1 MKKRIFYFFGFSL
14 LLTLFFKATS
24 FSQCMLYPVTMQ
36 QRVTDADIVIEASV
50 AYRQTYMNAQ
60 QDMVYT
66 STVLNVH
73 KVFKGNLTNVQIELI
88 TEGGEYLNTKVVV
101 EPSSNIEN
109 AESGIF
115 FLKQSALRFNGS
127 TINSGLQFEAFALA
141 QSIFNYLKD
150 GSVTSP
156 FFSYNSKEELY
167 NAIISIT
174 QYNFIEITPYI
185 PSPQIAFHMLVPP
198 VIAAIAP
205 TTTTAGT
212 FSTIT
217 ITGNNFG
224 ASYVNGTSNVQFPD
238 ANNGGAGYIS
248 TPANHIVSWN
258 NTQIQVWVP
267 TQGGSGLIRVTNNL
281 GEVTTSAISIT
292 VNYNETNVN
301 SGGIYYQPDLVND
314 NGTNGYTWAYNTT
327 FNGNAPAVAAWER
340 ALQTWR
346 CGTFVNFNRAG
357 TTALACQALDGTNI
371 VSFDGSCALP
381 AGVLGISYS
390 YYSACAAGVWYVT
403 ENDLKFRTNG
413 TGGINWNY
421 GPAPTAGG
429 LYDFESVCLHEL
441 GHSHQLGH
449 TITPVTVMNYAVG
462 PNTDRRTLTP
472 VSETAGGNDIMSRSV
487 VNNSCGPTAM
497 VALTA
502 GNCAINAPIA
512 NFSGTPLTGCN
523 SLTVTFT
530 DASINTPTSWNW
542 TFTGGVPAAFVG
554 QNPPPVNYAAPGT
567 YTVSL
572 TVSNASGS
580 DVETKTNYITVNNCP
595 PPVADF
601 SALPNNVCAGAN
613 IQFTDLSTNSPTSWN
628 WTFPGG
634 VPGSTTTQNPIINY
648 PVPGVY
654 SVTLTATNAYGNNTI
669 TKTNYITINN
679 CPPPPTASFTG
690 TPTTLCAGGTV
701 NFTDA
706 STQSPTSWQ
715 WSFPGGT
722 PATSIAQN
730 PSVVYNT
737 PGVYNVTLIATN
749 SSGSGSLVRPGYIT
763 VNVCS
768 APTADFAGFPTTVCE
783 GQNVTFVDLS
793 TQSPTSWAWTFT
805 GGTPAASAVQNPVI
819 NYATAGV
826 YQVALTATNGFGN
839 NTNTKPNYI
848 NVVTCPA
855 AGTGLIV
862 NDGSDITIQV
872 GVVVHVEGGI
882 INRDNGSNIGV
893 FSNNGTL
900 RLQGDWTNSSVSNGF
915 IPALAGTVEFF
926 GAAQQITGTIP
937 TYFNTLSLTGSGVKT
952 QTINAQVDGILN
964 LNDSELATQAN
975 NMHIIN
981 PAIASLTRTGGFVS
995 TPVQGFVSS
1004 TSNGKLVRNTNSTG
1018 TYAYHVGSSIPPA
1031 RYRPVTLK
1039 PLSATAHTF
1048 GVRFVN
1054 NDPTPDGF
1062 NRFNKQATLGNIN
1075 VNWYQRISRTNGT
1088 SGADIA
1094 IYADDVQDA
1103 IASWP
1108 LTKLTQWG
1116 VNPPPV
1122 QWFDMGPVNVNAA
1135 ASPNLGNVVKPTWNT
1150 FVTEVFSFAP
1160 QSNPLPVELLS
1171 FTGECFNKKAIIQWE
1186 TASENNNKL
1195 FYVLKSTDGI
1205 NYNVIAS
1212 IEGKGTT
1219 NTNSKYSYTD
1229 DAFDGNKTYYKLMQE
1244 DFNGEVTVFKEIS
1257 VSCNKNNQQA
1267 FAFNVFPNPATEH
1280 LDIEIF
1286 TDAASRF
1293 SLQVFNNLGQLVMQT
1308 EMVAP
1313 NGLMRKNI
1321 FIGNLAEGIYTLQLK
1336 SVDNTVVKRFVKS
1349 L

>member
-1 MKKRIFYFFGFSL
+1 MRRIIAAIFF
-14 LLTLFFKATS
+14 TVITAMAY
-24 FSQCMLYPVTMQ
+24 SQCMLYPLTMQ
-36 QRVTDADIVIEASV
+36 QRITDADVIIEGSV
-50 AYRQTYMNAQ
+50 AYRQTFMSAQ

-88 TEGGEYLNTKVVV
+88 TEGGEYLATKVVV
-101 EPSSNIEN
+101 EPSENIEKV
-109 AESGIF
+109 EKGIF
-115 FLKQSALRFNGS
+115 LLKYSPLRFTGS
-127 TINSGLQFEAFALA
+127 TINSGLQFQAYASA

-150 GSVTSP
+150 GSVASP
-156 FFSYNSKEELY
+156 YISYNSKEELY
-167 NAIISIT
+167 NNLKNILQNEFT
-174 QYNFIEITPYI
+174 EITPFI
-185 PSPQIAFHMLVPP
+185 PSPLTAFHMLVPP
-198 VIAAIAP
+198 LIGGIAP

-224 ASYVNGTSNVQFPD
+224 ASYVAGTSNVEFPD

-248 TPANHIVSWN
+248 TPANHVVSWN

-301 SGGIYYQPDLVND
+301 SGGIYYQPDLIND

-381 AGVLGISYS
+381 AGVLGVSYS

-429 LYDFESVCLHEL
+429 LFDFESVCLHEL

-512 NFSGTPLTGCN
+512 NFTGTPLTGCN

-530 DASINTPTSWNW
+530 DASVNTPTTWNW
-542 TFTGGVPAAFVG
+542 TFVGGAPAAFSG
-554 QNPPPVNYAAPGT
+554 QNPPLVTYGAPGT
-567 YTVSL
+567 YTVTL

-601 SALPNNVCAGAN
+601 SALPNNVCAGSN
-613 IQFTDLSTNSPTSWN
+613 IQFTDLSTNTPTSWS

-634 VPGSTTTQNPIINY
+634 TPAASALQNPIVNY
-648 PVPGVY
+648 TLPGVY
-654 SVTLTATNAYGNNTI
+654 NVTLTATNAYGNNTI

-679 CPPPPTASFTG
+679 CPPPPTANFTG
-690 TPTTLCAGGTV
+690 APTTLCAGGTV

-715 WSFPGGT
+715 WTFPGGT

-730 PSVVYNT
+730 PSVIYNT
-737 PGVYNVTLIATN
+737 PGTYNVTLVATN
-749 SSGSGSLVRPGYIT
+749 ASGSGTFTRTAYIT
-763 VNVCS
+763 VNVCTS
-768 APTADFAGFPTTVCE
+768 PTSDFAGYPTTVCA

-793 TQSPTSWAWTFT
+793 TQSPTAWAWTFT
-805 GGTPAASAVQNPVI
+805 GGIPAASAVQNPVI
-819 NYATAGV
+819 NYAAAGV
-826 YQVALTATNGFGN
+826 YQVSLTATNAFGS

-862 NDGSDITIQV
+862 NDGSDITIQA
-872 GVVVHVEGGI
+872 GVIVHVEGGV
-882 INRDNGSNIGV
+882 INQDNGANIGII
-893 FSNNGTL
+893 SNYGTF
-900 RLQGDWTNSSVSNGF
+900 RIQGDWTNNSSSNAF
-915 IPALAGTVEFF
+915 VAATAGTTELF
-926 GAAQQITGTIP
+926 GAAQQITGLTP

-952 QTINAQVDGILN
+952 LTINAQVDGILN
-964 LNDSELATQAN
+964 LNDRELATQSN
-975 NMHIIN
+975 NMFITN
-981 PAIASLTRTGGFVS
+981 TALAALTRTGGFLS

-1004 TSNGKLVRNTNSTG
+1004 TSNGKLIRNTSSTG

-1039 PLSATAHTF
+1039 PMSAVAHTF

-1054 NDPTPDGF
+1054 NDPTPDGY

-1122 QWFDMGPVNVNAA
+1122 QWFDMGPVTVNAA
-1135 ASPNLGNVVKPTWNT
+1135 ASPNLGNVVKPAWNT

-1160 QSNPLPVELLS
+1160 QSNPLPVDLLS
-1171 FTGECFNKKAIIQWE
+1171 FSGECISSMALIKWE
-1186 TASENNNKL
+1186 TASENNNKS
-1195 FYVLKSTDGI
+1195 FYILKSTDGI
-1205 NYNVIAS
+1205 NYNIIAT

-1219 NTNSKYSYTD
+1219 NTKNKYAFTD
-1229 DAFDGNKTYYKLMQE
+1229 QTFNGNRTYYKLMQE
-1244 DFNGEVTVFKEIS
+1244 DFNGEVTVFKEIA
-1257 VSCNKNNQQA
+1257 VSCNKSSQQT
-1267 FAFNVFPNPATEH
+1267 FAFNIFPNPVVQQLSLEIYS
-1280 LDIEIF
+1280 DIVSKF
-1286 TDAASRF
+1286 T
-1293 SLQVFNNLGQLVMQT
+1293 LQVFNNLGQLVI
-1308 EMVAP
+1308 EKEIAAP
-1313 NGLMRKNI
+1313 NGLMRQNI
-1321 FIGNLAEGIYTLQLK
+1321 FTGTLSEGIYTLYLK
-1336 SVDNTVVKRFVKS
+1336 SVDATVVRRFVKS

>member
-1 MKKRIFYFFGFSL
+1 MRKIIAGL
-14 LLTLFFKATS
+14 LFLTSNLSAY
-24 FSQCMLYPVTMQ
+24 SQCMLYPITMQ
-36 QRVTDADIVIEASV
+36 QRIIDADVIIEGSV
-50 AYRQTYMNAQ
+50 AYRQTFMTVQ

-73 KVFKGNLTNVQIELI
+73 KVFKGSLTNVQIELI
-88 TEGGEYLNTKVVV
+88 TEGGEYLNTKVVA
-101 EPSSNIEN
+101 EPSENIEGV
-109 AESGIF
+109 ESGVF
-115 FLKQSALRFNGS
+115 FLKHSTLRFTGS
-127 TINSGLQFEAFALA
+127 TINSGLQFQAFASA
-141 QSIFNYLKD
+141 QSIFNYLED

-156 FFSYNSKEELY
+156 FITLNSKEELY
-167 NAIISIT
+167 SSLKNILHNDFT
-174 QYNFIEITPYI
+174 EITPFT
-185 PSPQIAFHMLVPP
+185 PAPQTAFHMLTPP
-198 VIAAIAP
+198 VIGGIAP

-224 ASYVNGTSNVQFPD
+224 ASYVAGTSNVEFPD

-281 GEVTTSAISIT
+281 GEVTTSGISIT

-314 NGTNGYTWAYNTT
+314 NGTSGYTWVYNTT

-346 CGTFVNFNRAG
+346 CGTYVNFNRAG
-357 TTALACQALDGTNI
+357 TTTLSCQALDGTNI
-371 VSFDGSCALP
+371 VTLDGSCALP

-390 YYSACAAGVWYVT
+390 YYSACAAGIWYVT
-403 ENDLKFRTNG
+403 ENDLKFRTSG

-421 GPAPTAGG
+421 GPGATAGG
-429 LYDFESVCLHEL
+429 LFDFESVCLHEL

-449 TITPVTVMNYAVG
+449 TITPVTVMNYAIG

-472 VSETAGGNDIMSRSV
+472 VSETAGGNDIMSRSI
-487 VNNSCGPTAM
+487 VNNACGPTAM
-497 VALTA
+497 VSLTI

-512 NFSGTPLTGCN
+512 DFTGTPLTGCN

-542 TFTGGVPAAFVG
+542 TFTGGVPAAFAG
-554 QNPPPVNYAAPGT
+554 QNPPTVTYASPGT
-567 YTVSL
+567 YTVTL

-595 PPVADF
+595 PPVANF
-601 SALPNNVCAGAN
+601 SALPNNVCAGTN
-613 IQFTDLSTNSPTSWN
+613 IQFTDLSTNTPTSWS

-634 VPGSTTTQNPIINY
+634 TPGTSTLQNPVINY
-648 PVPGVY
+648 ATPGLY
-654 SVTLTATNAYGNNTI
+654 NVTLTATNAYGNNTI
-669 TKTNYITINN
+669 TKTNYITVNN
-679 CPPPPTASFTG
+679 CPPPPTANFTG

-706 STQSPTSWQ
+706 STQSPTTWQ
-715 WSFPGGT
+715 WTFPGGT

-730 PSVVYNT
+730 PAVIYNT
-737 PGVYNVTLIATN
+737 AGTYNVTLTATN
-749 SSGSGSLVRPGYIT
+749 ASGAGTFTRTAYIT

-768 APTADFAGFPTTVCE
+768 SPTADFAGYPSTVCA

-805 GGTPAASAVQNPVI
+805 GGTPAASALQNPII
-819 NYATAGV
+819 NYATAGS
-826 YQVALTATNGFGN
+826 YQVALTATNAFGSN
-839 NTNTKPNYI
+839 NKTVAAYI
-848 NVVTCPA
+848 SVVTCPA
-855 AGTGLIV
+855 SGTGLII
-862 NDGSDITIQV
+862 NDGADITIQA
-872 GVVVHVEGGI
+872 GALVHVDGGVINQDNGANIGI
-882 INRDNGSNIGV
+882 I
-893 FSNNGTL
+893 SNNGTL
-900 RLQGDWTNSSVSNGF
+900 RIQGDWTNNSSANAFTPSMSG
-915 IPALAGTVEFF
+915 ITELF
-926 GAAQQITGTIP
+926 GSAQQITGSTP
-937 TYFNTLSLTGSGVKT
+937 TYFNTLSLTGTGVKT

-964 LNDSELATQAN
+964 LNDRELATQAN
-975 NMHIIN
+975 DMYITN
-981 PAIASLTRTGGFVS
+981 AAVAALTRTGGYIS

-1048 GVRFVN
+1048 GVRMVN
-1054 NDPTPDGF
+1054 NDPNTNGY

-1075 VNWYQRISRTNGT
+1075 TNWYQRISRTNGT

-1135 ASPNLGNVVKPTWNT
+1135 ASPNLGNVVKPAWNT

-1160 QSNPLPVELLS
+1160 QSNPLPVDLLS
-1171 FTGECFNKKAIIQWE
+1171 FSGQCINNDAILSWE
-1186 TASENNNKL
+1186 TASENNNKS
-1195 FYVLKSTDGI
+1195 FYILKSTDGI
-1205 NYNVIAS
+1205 NYNVIAT
-1212 IEGKGTT
+1212 IEGKGTI
-1219 NTNSKYSYTD
+1219 NTKSKYAFTD
-1229 DAFDGNKTYYKLMQE
+1229 QTYNGTKAYYKLMQE
-1244 DFNGEVTVFKEIS
+1244 DFNGEVTLFKEIT
-1257 VSCNKNNQQA
+1257 VGCNNTSHPAYALNI
-1267 FAFNVFPNPATEH
+1267 FPNPAVDQ
-1280 LDIEIF
+1280 LALEIY
-1286 TDAASRF
+1286 TDAASKF
-1293 SLQVFNNLGQLVMQT
+1293 ALQVFNNLGQVVMQKEIT
-1308 EMVAP
+1308 AP
-1313 NGLMRKNI
+1313 NGLMRQNI
-1321 FIGNLAEGIYTLQLK
+1321 FTGNLSEGIYTLQLK
-1336 SVDNTVVKRFVKS
+1336 SADTTIVKRFVKS